1 MQQKKHIND
10 ELRSELIVIGAEVEY
25 DIPNEIDRVAL
36 YIKQTPNIKLRD
48 IAYTTVLEARTKQA
62 KIAIV
67 ATSIK
72 DLLDKFEM
80 AKRRIES
87 GKRSHAF
94 TKGVYVGTDMC
105 PAPGRTVFLFPGE
118 GSQYPDMIRDLT
130 LHFPACRAAFD
141 AADTAV
147 ASSTLDLGTSK
158 KNILLPS
165 RWIFPMSETS
175 MTETLGTA
183 QTIQGVMAA
192 DTALHFLFRQLGLI
206 PDAVMGVG
214 VGEII
219 ALECAGAI
227 NLPEKRNR
235 ITMLGEG
242 FRLISDVTTNE
253 KIVPNCVNLSAI
265 CSDRE
270 RLEEILSPFEGHAII
285 ACDQT
290 PELFTISVETAV
302 AEKVEATLSE
312 ESITFRHL
320 PSVKKPFH
328 TKKMEPY
335 AKRFLEYY
343 SSTINCE
350 PAIPVYSCKTADKI
364 SGTKDDI
371 IQTAAEQWLNPLYIS
386 KTIEKLYED
395 GYRVFVEL
403 GARGVLTTCVAA
415 TLRHKPH
422 LALAA
427 NRGHRPDMLQFH
439 HTLAALVSHGAELDI
454 SQLHRG
460 RNSVKLDFDHPGVSP
475 ADQRV
480 KRIALPR
487 TLPSFSDAD
496 LPVGLIAPAPQ
507 SQLAVSQTVCGDS
520 PGRLDFPCLNYA
532 EIVRFT
538 PEERIDVTLNISIND
553 FPYLLDRALSAGA
566 TSAFNKNARGLLLI
580 PIEILL
586 EIMAETARKLYP
598 EKIVY
603 AIEKLQT
610 KGHHTFA
617 GDAPTVKIQAQKSTK
632 RQPKGIIAIDVI
644 AQKQPSS
651 TSNASEELA
660 NCTIYLSD
668 SYPQS
673 PAPSPISLKNPIRVD
688 WKDYDLYPDRLYS
701 GESCRAIKAI
711 PELGENG
718 LRAECILPPR
728 SGIIRAS
735 AAPCFSV
742 SPIILVAISDILA
755 ARHSLEPANGLL
767 HIPETCERIE
777 FFAPPQTEWSP
788 FEVNLQANPL
798 KPDATHANASAEVT
812 DQDHRVIAKL
822 TECKNRVIH
831 IQPEFHRELL
841 HPLAEFF
848 ATDVPKTSMP
858 TLPHEVFCCKIG
870 KFNTA
875 DDDEDIRMKIAAYL
889 TLSPL
894 ELDKWND
901 LANLSL
907 SRRQEWLHGRIAAKD
922 AVRKCLLAR
931 YGRKLGA
938 SDIRIESD
946 EAGKP
951 SPQGMWRKHCGAQM
965 DISITHT
972 PGFAIA
978 AAAPNASLGIDIEI
992 RGRTISEEFASS
1004 AFSQLE
1010 QEIAAES
1017 GDGETTLFRF
1027 WCAKEALSKALGT
1040 GLRYGPR
1047 DLCARAFDQTTGKVE
1062 MEATKLWLN
1071 PFPHLRGKHIDVQTC
1086 LVDDV
1091 ILALA
1096 VLNPLMAKSE
1106 TGPFLRLS

>member
-1 MQQKKHIND
+1 MNSKTHIND
-10 ELRSELIVIGAEVEY
+10 ELRSELIVIGAEAEY
-25 DIPNEIDRVAL
+25 AIPDAIDRVAAFL
-36 YIKQTPNIKLRD
+36 KETPNVKLRD
-48 IAYTTVLEARTKQA
+48 IAYTTALEARDSHS

-67 ATSIK
+67 ATSIQ
-72 DLLDKFEM
+72 DLLDKFDM
-80 AKRRIES
+80 AKRRLES
-87 GKRSHAF
+87 GNKRNAF
-94 TKGVYVGTDMC
+94 TKGVYIGTDMC
-105 PAPGRTVFLFPGE
+105 PAPGRTVFIFPGE
-118 GSQYPDMIRDLT
+118 GSQYPDMLRDLT

-147 ASSTLDLGTSK
+147 ASSIHDLEVNK
-158 KNILLPS
+158 KSVILPS
-165 RWIFPMSETS
+165 RWIYPMSDASTS
-175 MTETLGTA
+175 AALGTA

-192 DTALHFLFRQLGLI
+192 DTALHFLFRQLGI
-206 PDAVMGVG
+206 MPDAVMGVG

-219 ALECAGAI
+219 ALECAEAI
-227 NLPEKRNR
+227 VLPEKRNR
-235 ITMLGEG
+235 ITMLGRG
-242 FRLISDVTTNE
+242 FKLISDITTSE
-253 KIVPNCVNLSAI
+253 KLVSNCVNLSVVCA
-265 CSDRE
+265 DRE
-270 RLEEILSPFEGHAII
+270 RLEAIFSRFGDQAII

-290 PELFTISVETAV
+290 PELFTVSVDAHAAKNIE
-302 AEKVEATLSE
+302 EALAQ
-312 ESITFRHL
+312 ESISFRRL
-320 PSVKKPFH
+320 PTVTKPFH
-328 TKKMEPY
+328 TPKMAPY
-335 AKRFLEYY
+335 KQRFTEFYE
-343 SSTINCE
+343 SAVSCE
-350 PAIPVYSCKTADKI
+350 PSIPVYSCKTADRI
-364 SGTKDDI
+364 SGSLQEI
-371 IQTAAEQWLNPLYIS
+371 VNTAAEQWLSPLSIS
-386 KTIEKLYED
+386 KTIEKLYDD

-439 HTLAALVSHGAELDI
+439 HTLAALVSHGAEIDL

-460 RNSVKLDFDHPGVSP
+460 RNSVKLDFDHPGIFPTEQRIKKVS
-475 ADQRV
+475 
-480 KRIALPR
+480 LPR
-487 TLPSFSDAD
+487 TLPSFADAAI
-496 LPVGLIAPAPQ
+496 PKGLTAAALQPQ
-507 SQLAVSQTVCGDS
+507 SSSKQNDPNET

-538 PEERIDVTLNISIND
+538 PEERIDLTLNISTTD
-553 FPYLLDRALSAGA
+553 FPYLLDRALSSGPI
-566 TSAFNKNARGLLLI
+566 SAFNKNARGLLQL
-580 PIEILL
+580 PVELFL

-603 AIEKLQT
+603 AIENLKIGSL
-610 KGHHTFA
+610 HTIS
-617 GDAPTVKIQAQKSTK
+617 GDALTVKIQAQKNI
-632 RQPKGIIAIDVI
+632 RQPQKGAIAIEVT
-644 AQKQPSS
+644 AQKQPSPLS
-651 TSNASEELA
+651 TSSEELST
-660 NCTIYLSD
+660 CTIFLAD
-668 SYPQS
+668 TYPQS
-673 PAPSPISLKNPIRVD
+673 PAPAPISLKNPIRVA
-688 WKDYDLYPDRLYS
+688 WKDYDLYPERLYS
-701 GESCRAIKAI
+701 GEACRAIKSI

-718 LRAECILPPR
+718 LRAECILPPK
-728 SGIIRAS
+728 SGIIRATAS
-735 AAPCFSV
+735 PCFSV
-742 SPIILVAISDILA
+742 SPIILVTISDILA

-767 HIPETCERIE
+767 HFPETCEKIE
-777 FFAPPQTEWSP
+777 FFAPPQTEWTP
-788 FEVNLQANPL
+788 FDVNLKANPL
-798 KPDATHANASAEVT
+798 KQDARYAAATAEVI
-812 DQDHRVIAKL
+812 DKEQRVIARL
-822 TECKNRVIH
+822 TNCQNRIIR

-841 HPLAEFF
+841 HPLTDFF
-848 ATDVPKTSMP
+848 AVDVPKSTMP

-870 KFNTA
+870 KFDEA
-875 DDDEDIRMKIAAYL
+875 DEDEEIRMKIAAHL
-889 TLSPL
+889 TLSPI
-894 ELDKWND
+894 ELDKWHD
-901 LANLSL
+901 IATLSL

-951 SPQGMWRKHCGAQM
+951 SPQGQWRKHCGAQM

-1047 DLCARAFDQTTGKVE
+1047 DLCAKAFEQTTGKVE

-1071 PFPHLRGKHIDVQTC
+1071 PFPHLRGKHIDVHTC

-1096 VLNPLMAKSE
+1096 VLNPLVAKSE